1 MGVGVFRMISVLCYD
16 SIYMVDGK
24 AYFGGKKIT
33 VLGLGLL
40 GRGVGDTAYLAE
52 CGAELIVTD
61 MKSEEQLAESL
72 EKLKAYP
79 NITYS
84 LGGHSEA
91 DFRGRDMVLVAAG
104 VPSDS
109 PFITIARESGA
120 ELAMSGALFAKLS
133 GIPIV
138 GVTGTR
144 GKSTVT
150 HMIHH
155 VLSHT
160 TEGAPVILGGNVR
173 GVSNLQLLKEVTEDS
188 IAVMELDSWQLQGF
202 GWAGISPQISVFT
215 NFMEDHLNYYKG
227 NMDAYFADK
236 ANIFVNQEESGVF
249 VTTPDVFERAKMFAK
264 GKEITLGQE
273 VVLVDTSVLPED
285 CILKMPGAHNR
296 LNAALALET
305 LRAVGLTD
313 EEIFEGLT
321 TFPGVSGRLEYL
333 GTVNGVKVYND
344 NNATTPTATVRG
356 IEAVANPPVGEKN
369 VILIAGG
376 AYKEVDPSVLIAPMQ
391 KYCKQVVL
399 LPGTGTDKL
408 VEALYTIP
416 VNRNSDKLMQS
427 LHNLPFE
434 WKVVEGAT
442 GKEVLENAVKIAL
455 AGASAGDVLLF
466 SPGFAS
472 FGMFVNEYDRND
484 QFVGIIK
491 EKIHETE

>member
-1 MGVGVFRMISVLCYD
+1 
-16 SIYMVDGK
+16 MVDGK

-33 VLGLGLL
+33 VFGLGLL
-40 GRGVGDTAYLAE
+40 GRGVGDTAYLAD
-52 CGAELIVTD
+52 CGADIIVTD
-61 MKSEEQLAESL
+61 MKNEEQLAESL

-109 PFITIARESGA
+109 PFITIARESGT

-133 GIPIV
+133 GIPII

-155 VLSHT
+155 VLST
-160 TEGAPVILGGNVR
+160 MTEGISQAGGVLLGGNVR
-173 GVSNLQLLKEVTEDS
+173 GVSNLQLIREVHEDS

-202 GWAGISPQISVFT
+202 GWAGISPHIAVFT
-215 NFMEDHLNYYKG
+215 NFMEDHLNYYVKRDPSTTTSPSEVEYRAG
-227 NMDAYFADK
+227 MDAYFADK
-236 ANIFVNQEESGVF
+236 ANIFLNQEESGVF
-249 VTTPDVFERAKMFAK
+249 VTTPDVFERAKTFARGK
-264 GKEITLGQE
+264 GITLGQE
-273 VVLVDTSVLPED
+273 VMLVDDSVLPED
-285 CILKMPGAHNR
+285 CILKMPGEHNR
-296 LNAALALET
+296 LNAALALEA
-305 LRAVGLTD
+305 LRATGITD
-313 EEIFEGLT
+313 EEIFEGFA
-321 TFPGVSGRLEYL
+321 TFPGVPGRLEYL
-333 GTVNGVKVYND
+333 GSVEGVKVYND

-356 IEAVANPPVGEKN
+356 IEAVANPLEGEKN

-376 AYKEVDPSVLIAPMQ
+376 AYKEVDPSVLIAPIE
-391 KYCKQVVL
+391 KYCKQVVF

-408 VEALYTIP
+408 IE
-416 VNRNSDKLMQS
+416 KLR
-427 LHNLPFE
+427 NLPFE
-434 WKVVEGAT
+434 WKVSEGAT
-442 GKEVLENAVKIAL
+442 GREVLENAVK
-455 AGASAGDVLLF
+455 AGLGEAQPGDVLLF

-484 QFVGIIK
+484 QFVKIIQS
-491 EKIHETE
+491 KIHEIE